1 MKPEATEPPAT
12 EGATERAGDVAAI
25 FPKRHRRR
33 PGPR

>member
-1 MKPEATEPPAT
+1 MKPPATEPPAT
-12 EGATERAGDVAAI
+12 EGAMERAWDVAAI